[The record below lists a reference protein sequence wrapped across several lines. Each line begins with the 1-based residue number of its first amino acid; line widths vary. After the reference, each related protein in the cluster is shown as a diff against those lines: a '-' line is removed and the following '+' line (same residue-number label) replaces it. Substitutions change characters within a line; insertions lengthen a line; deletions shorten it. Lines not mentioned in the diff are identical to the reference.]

1 MLSIEMGR
9 GRRVRGSA
17 AFGLTAALAV
27 SVSAAACGAGQAG
40 EPDQAADETYRRT
53 VNVEVI
59 EVQPSQFS
67 TAVRLIGVVE
77 ALNDVTVS
85 AEEDGV
91 IRRFFVEKGQ
101 VVRRGQPLAK
111 IDDRLLRAQAAEAEA
126 DAKAARDRYERRR
139 RLYQEEGIGTEADFV
154 AAEAEA
160 EAAAAREA
168 ALRARLDRTTVRA
181 PISGVFDER
190 YLDAGERVE
199 SGDQV
204 GRIIDAAR
212 VKIVGGVP
220 ERYAADVRVGGGAE
234 ITLDVYPG
242 RVFEG
247 EIAFVGVSVDL
258 RSRTFLIE
266 ILLEN
271 PGGLIKPQM
280 VAGVELATRTL
291 ENVLVVPQDALLRVE
306 DGYQILVVTEVDD
319 ELQADVRR
327 VVLGPSAANRVVIES
342 GLAPGDRV
350 IIRGQEQVDL
360 GDRVRL
366 VGGSA

>member
-1 MLSIEMGR
+1 MGR
-9 GRRVRGSA
+9 GRGVHRRA
-17 AFGLTAALAV
+17 AFGVTAALAV
-27 SVSAAACGAGQAG
+27 GILAAGCGAGQAG
-40 EPDQAADETYRRT
+40 EPAADQAADETYRRT
-53 VNVEVI
+53 VNVEVVA
-59 EVQPSQFS
+59 VQPSKFS
-67 TAVRLIGVVE
+67 TAVRLIGAVE
-77 ALNDVTVS
+77 AMNDVTVS

-91 IRRFFVEKGQ
+91 IERFFVEKGQ

-168 ALRARLDRTTVRA
+168 ALQARLERTTVRA
-181 PISGVFDER
+181 RISGVFDER
-190 YLDAGERVE
+190 YVDAGEMVG

-220 ERYAADVRVGGGAE
+220 ERYAADVRVGGRAE
-234 ITLDVYPG
+234 ITLDVYPE

-247 EIAFVGVSVDL
+247 EIAFVGASVDL

-306 DGYQILVVTEVDD
+306 DGYQILVVTEVGD
-319 ELQADVRR
+319 ELQAEVRR
-327 VVLGPSAANRVVIES
+327 AVLGPSAANRVVIES
-342 GLAPGDRV
+342 GLEPGDRV
-350 IIRGQEQVDL
+350 IIRGQEQVDP

-366 VGGSA
+366 VGGSG

>member
-9 GRRVRGSA
+9 GRRGRGRT
-17 AFGLTAALAV
+17 AFGLTVALAV
-27 SVSAAACGAGQAG
+27 GAAAACGAGQAG
-40 EPDQAADETYRRT
+40 EPGADQAADETYRRT
-53 VNVEVI
+53 VNVEVV
-59 EVQPSQFS
+59 EVQPSRFS
-67 TAVRLIGVVE
+67 TAVRLIGAVE
-77 ALNDVTVS
+77 AIKDVTVS

-111 IDDRLLRAQAAEAEA
+111 IDDRLLSAQAAEAEA
-126 DAKAARDRYERRR
+126 DARAARDRYERRR
-139 RLYQEEGIGTEADFV
+139 RLFQEEGIGTEADFV

-190 YLDAGERVE
+190 YVDAGEMVG

-220 ERYAADVRVGGGAE
+220 ERYAADVGVGGRAE

-247 EIAFVGVSVDL
+247 EIAFVGASVDL

-271 PGGLIKPQM
+271 PGRLIKPQM

-306 DGYQILVVTEVDD
+306 DGYQILVVTEVGD
-319 ELQADVRR
+319 ELQAEARR
-327 VVLGPSAANRVVIES
+327 AVLGPSAANRVVIEN
-342 GLAPGDRV
+342 GLEPGDQV
-350 IIRGQEQVDL
+350 IIRGQEQVDP

-366 VGGSA
+366 VR